1 MAEEALLT
9 MRGICK
15 YFPGV
20 RALENV
26 DFTLHSGEVH
36 ALVGENGAGKSTLIK
51 VLTGVH
57 AKDGGKIAMEGRP
70 ISPSSPL
77 EAMKCGISTVYQ
89 EVNLC
94 PNLSVA
100 ENIFIGR
107 EPKKA
112 GGIDWKTIN
121 RRAAELLT
129 TLNLN
134 IDVTKTLGSYSVA
147 VQQMIAIAR
156 AVDVDAKVLILDE
169 PTSSLDEEETQRL
182 FAVVRKLKAQGLG
195 VIFVSHFLDQIY
207 ELCDRI
213 TVLRNGELVGAY
225 AVAELPRVDR
235 IPCVRFD
242 EAKRLAAEKYGRP
255 IRDPFDLEPEEE
267 ANIGRYFQE
276 EYGADFVFV
285 THYPSKKRPF
295 YAMDD
300 PEDPRC
306 TLSFDLLFRGMEVT
320 TGGQRVHDYQAQV
333 AKMGARGMHP
343 EEFRDFLTIHQHGM
357 PPHGGL
363 GIGLERLTMKLCGLE
378 NVREASLFPRDQSR
392 LEP

>member
-1 MAEEALLT
+1 MGFIDSFYDVMEVEAGFL
-9 MRGICK
+9 K
-15 YFPGV
+15 YC
-20 RALENV
+20 
-26 DFTLHSGEVH
+26 
-36 ALVGENGAGKSTLIK
+36 
-51 VLTGVH
+51 
-57 AKDGGKIAMEGRP
+57 M
-70 ISPSSPL
+70 
-77 EAMKCGISTVYQ
+77 
-89 EVNLC
+89 
-94 PNLSVA
+94 
-100 ENIFIGR
+100 
-107 EPKKA
+107 
-112 GGIDWKTIN
+112 
-121 RRAAELLT
+121 ELLARE
-129 TLNLN
+129 
-134 IDVTKTLGSYSVA
+134 YSE
-147 VQQMIAIAR
+147 
-156 AVDVDAKVLILDE
+156 DLK
-169 PTSSLDEEETQRL
+169 RL
-182 FAVVRKLKAQGLG
+182 
-195 VIFVSHFLDQIY
+195 
-207 ELCDRI
+207 E
-213 TVLRNGELVGAY
+213 
-225 AVAELPRVDR
+225 AELPRVDR

-300 PEDPRC
+300 PEDPCC

-333 AKMGARGMHP
+333 AKMEARGMHP